1 MLEIS
6 EKLKNHICDILGKN
20 TKTSEALVSDF
31 NKILFWVIDLT
42 SKKYPANNDLPRV
55 RKLMSL
61 GKSYNQN
68 ILIEEVG
75 PYLFQ
80 YGDKILERSIHVF
93 NDELKQNISNEIQQK
108 RTNEN
113 ESNVE
118 LASSLFSL
126 AQKMV
131 DTLSKDEQVVI
142 SQKLVELLD
151 DYLLFTNL

>member
-6 EKLKNHICDILGKN
+6 ENLTNHICDILAKN
-20 TKTSEALVSDF
+20 TKKPDVLVSEF
-31 NKILFWVIDLT
+31 NKLLFWLIDLT

-80 YGDKILERSIHVF
+80 YGDKILARSIHVF

-108 RTNEN
+108 RTSTN

-118 LASSLFSL
+118 LASDLFSL

-131 DTLSKDEQVVI
+131 DTLSTEEQVVI

-151 DYLLFTNL
+151 GYLLFTNA